1 MKTYL
6 HRPIKILQFFTPWRI
21 KKCFS
26 RTYHKG
32 FFTCYF
38 CSNYS
43 SMILRR
49 TVTDSRKLF
58 VTSKNYLKILRIF
71 LDFRGVFN
79 NFKNYLRVL
88 RTPQQNI
95 VEKKSNNVGKQ
106 CPFTSIIEK
115 RVLSMNYCK
124 DDYNGSMTNTQ
135 CLRENLCYQYF
146 FSTIGS

>member
-1 MKTYL
+1 
-6 HRPIKILQFFTPWRI
+6 
-21 KKCFS
+21 
-26 RTYHKG
+26 
-32 FFTCYF
+32 
-38 CSNYS
+38 
-43 SMILRR
+43 MILPRKLLETIEKYLALLR
-49 TVTDSRKLF
+49 TVTDFQKLF

-79 NFKNYLRVL
+79 IFKNYLRVL
-88 RTPQQNI
+88 RTPQENI

-106 CPFTSIIEK
+106 CPFTSIVEK

-146 FSTIGS
+146 FPTIGS